1 LELFISIA
9 SANLTSPPILF
20 FVLGFLATYCGAHLS
35 IPETAAKMLAVYLM
49 MSIGFKG
56 GVSLAAHPFEWNLL
70 AVFSVGLAL
79 SALTPFI
86 GYRLL
91 GVMSNL
97 GPAERAAVCAHYGS
111 ISIVTFAA
119 ASDALSRL
127 GIPFD
132 GYMVAVAAGM
142 ETPAILAA
150 LYILLKSSPRQDLD
164 EHGSPQIKKGTLT
177 EVFLNATV
185 VILLGAFFIGM
196 ISGEAGAKDLA
207 PFLVAPF
214 KGLLCLFLLDM
225 GAIAAKG
232 IRKGWKDMTPGLMA
246 FAVLM
251 PMIGATLA
259 GASASMIGI
268 STGSAGLLITL
279 AASASYIAVPAAMRI
294 AIPEARPSIYLT
306 LALGLTFPFNLMV
319 GIPIYIS
326 IASWITG
333 APQ

>member
-1 LELFISIA
+1 MSIA
-9 SANLTSPPILF
+9 QANLLSPPILF
-20 FVLGFLATYCGAHLS
+20 FVLGFVATYFGSHLS
-35 IPETAAKMLAVYLM
+35 MPDNAAKMLAVYLM
-49 MSIGFKG
+49 LSIGFKG
-56 GVSLAAHPFEWNLL
+56 GVSLAAHPFEWTLV
-70 AVFSVGLAL
+70 AVFVTGIAL
-79 SALTPFI
+79 SALMPLI

-91 GVMSNL
+91 GTMTDLSI
-97 GPAERAAVCAHYGS
+97 AERAAIAAHYGS

-127 GIPFD
+127 GIEYD

-150 LYILLKSSPRQDLD
+150 LYIFLHSKPKLATGPQDTPELR
-164 EHGSPQIKKGTLT
+164 KGTLT

-185 VILLGAFFIGM
+185 IILLGAFFIGM
-196 ISGEAGAKDLA
+196 ITGESGAKDLE
-207 PFLVAPF
+207 PFIVAPF

-232 IRKGWKDMTPGLMA
+232 IRKGWKDMTAGLVS
-246 FAVLM
+246 FAILM
-251 PMIGATLA
+251 PMIGASLA
-259 GASASMIGI
+259 AISAAVIGL
-268 STGSAGLLITL
+268 STGSAALLITL

-306 LALGLTFPFNLMV
+306 LALGLTFPFNLVV

-326 IASWITG
+326 LASLITG
-333 APQ
+333 SSH